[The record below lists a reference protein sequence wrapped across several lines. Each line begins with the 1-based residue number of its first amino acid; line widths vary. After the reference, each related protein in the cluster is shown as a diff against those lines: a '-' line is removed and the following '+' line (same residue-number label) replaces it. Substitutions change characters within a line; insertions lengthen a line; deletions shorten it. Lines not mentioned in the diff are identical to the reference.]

1 MSAPTTAA
9 TSSAGATRRDIV
21 ANRPLMTLM
30 LGHFTVDM
38 YAGVLPLL
46 YPLLTDKFDLSFS
59 TVGLVS
65 LAYSGVAAIS
75 QPLFGLVADRKG
87 TRLIGLTLM
96 WTGFMFAT
104 LGFASSF
111 TMLIA
116 LAALAGFGSGAYH
129 PMGALGAGAV
139 IPPHQRNVAMSI
151 YVMGGTLGVA
161 VGPVVG
167 ALVFHFFG
175 LSGTAALVIPGAG
188 ISLWMIAQMRVV
200 AAKRG
205 PAQPRVAPLPIPLG
219 PMAVIIGLMMLRSWT
234 LFGIQSFIPTWY
246 KNLGYSSAV
255 YSGLATT
262 ILLTSALG
270 TIGSGSL
277 ADRRGRKLLLVLS
290 SIAGVPAILLFAQFP
305 GYPAFVSAAL
315 IGLLAAST
323 GPLLLV
329 MAQQLMV
336 GRAGVA
342 SGLILGLGFVMGAIG
357 VPVMGLIGD
366 HWGLQNAFRT
376 QAIVALAAV
385 LLSLALPSEARM
397 NDLTTRD
404 APATAAA

>member
-139 IPPHQRNVAMSI
+139 IPPHQR
-151 YVMGGTLGVA
+151 
-161 VGPVVG
+161 
-167 ALVFHFFG
+167 G
-175 LSGTAALVIPGAG
+175 LSGTAAMIIPGAG

-200 AAKRG
+200 EAKRG

-305 GYPAFVSAAL
+305 GVKEQIVDSAGQINRFVNVYVQNEDVRLGEGLATPVPDGGTVIVLPA
-315 IGLLAAST
+315 
-323 GPLLLV
+323 
-329 MAQQLMV
+329 MA
-336 GRAGVA
+336 G
-342 SGLILGLGFVMGAIG
+342 GA
-357 VPVMGLIGD
+357 
-366 HWGLQNAFRT
+366 R
-376 QAIVALAAV
+376 
-385 LLSLALPSEARM
+385 
-397 NDLTTRD
+397 
-404 APATAAA
+404 

>member
-1 MSAPTTAA
+1 MSATTAPTAA
-9 TSSAGATRRDIV
+9 TTATTTRREILN
-21 ANRPLMTLM
+21 NRPLLTLM
-30 LGHFTVDM
+30 MGHFTVDM
-38 YAGVLPLL
+38 YAGVIPLL
-46 YPLLTDKFDLSFS
+46 YPLLTDRFELSLS
-59 TVGLVS
+59 TVGLLS
-65 LAYSGVAAIS
+65 LAYSGTAAIS

-87 TRLIGLTLM
+87 TRLVGLALM

-104 LGFASSF
+104 LGFATTF
-111 TMLIA
+111 PMLIA
-116 LAALAGFGSGAYH
+116 LAALAGLGSGAYH

-139 IPPHQRNVAMSI
+139 IPDHQRNVAMSI

-175 LSGTAALVIPGAG
+175 LSGTAALVIPGAS
-188 ISLWMIAQMRVV
+188 ISLWMIAQTRAL
-200 AAKRG
+200 AASRG
-205 PAQPRVAPLPIPLG
+205 PAKARVSPLPIPLG

-246 KNLGYSSAV
+246 KELGYSAAV

-262 ILLTSALG
+262 ILLASALG
-270 TIGSGSL
+270 TIGSGSI
-277 ADRRGRKLLLVLS
+277 ADKRGRKSLLLLS
-290 SIAGVPAILLFAQFP
+290 SIAAVPTILLFAQFP
-305 GYPAFVSAAL
+305 GYPGFVSAAL

-357 VPVMGLIGD
+357 VPVMGAIGD
-366 HWGLQNAFRT
+366 HWGLQNAFRS
-376 QAIVALAAV
+376 QALVALAAV
-385 LLSLALPSEARM
+385 ALSFALPTERRMAELTARP
-397 NDLTTRD
+397 
-404 APATAAA
+404 PAA